1 MLFTNKWLFFVV
13 VFTAPSMASAAW
25 TLVYTNGQ
33 NKSAIYIDYAT
44 IRKEGSIRR
53 VWELSEHPGAKSTEV
68 RSLRTRTEYDCA
80 NERFRLISTST
91 HTGPLASG
99 QTTFSY
105 DDNTGP
111 WHEIPPGSPV
121 DAILKIV
128 CSK

>member
-1 MLFTNKWLFFVV
+1 MRFTKEWVFFLVV
-13 VFTAPSMASAAW
+13 VTAPNMASAAW
-25 TLVYTNGQ
+25 TLVYTSGQ
-33 NKSAIYIDYAT
+33 NKRAIYIDYAT
-44 IRKEGSIRR
+44 IRKEGAIRR
-53 VWELSEHPGAKSTEV
+53 VWEVSEHPGANSTEV

-80 NERFRLISTST
+80 NERFRLISAST

-121 DAILKIV
+121 EVILKIV